1 MLRFYFVTVANVVLL
16 AVLNEANVVM
26 MFDTVKDVQN
36 ILNKKMVT

>member
-16 AVLNEANVVM
+16 VVLNEANVVM
-26 MFDTVKDVQN
+26 MLDTVKDVQN

>member
-16 AVLNEANVVM
+16 VVLNEANVVM